1 VFSTK
6 TLKDFIPLTCGQ
18 KFNLLVKT
26 QNLTSKGLD
35 AIKQL
40 TINFQK
46 DPHPGKV
53 LLGEGV
59 YRDNEGKPVILE
71 SVRKAEEIIFNSKL
85 DHGNLCFLTF
95 LEYAPVGGVQKF
107 CDLSKEF
114 AFGKNSKPLQ
124 EGRIATV
131 QTISG
136 TGSLR
141 LAGMFLNKFL
151 PAGTSF
157 YVPAPTWFVNV

>member
-6 TLKDFIPLTCGQ
+6 TLKDFILLTHGQ
-18 KFNLLVKT
+18 KFNQLVKYST
-26 QNLTSKGLD
+26 FNIQGLD

-85 DHGNLCFLTF
+85 DHGIYSFSFTF
-95 LEYAPVGGVQKF
+95 
-107 CDLSKEF
+107 
-114 AFGKNSKPLQ
+114 
-124 EGRIATV
+124 
-131 QTISG
+131 
-136 TGSLR
+136 
-141 LAGMFLNKFL
+141 
-151 PAGTSF
+151 
-157 YVPAPTWFVNV
+157 